1 MNRPIPLLLITG
13 VLLGLI
19 FPMGRVAVESGVPPI
34 VWTFLI
40 AVGSGVGLSLPLIRR
55 LGRRDWPRG
64 FWIYAVISGLVSNV
78 LPNLLVFAS
87 APRLGAGHVGLMFT
101 LSPVCT
107 LALSLAAGMRR
118 PSGIALAGIAI
129 GFIGAVILVLG
140 KGETRP
146 VAAETLWLA
155 LALLIP
161 VFLALGNIYRGLA
174 WPTGAGAM
182 ELASAS
188 NLTSAIMLLAAI
200 AISGEGLAQ
209 IVSVANVPMLGA
221 VQLVLSCVYY
231 LALFALQR
239 VGGPVYLSQ
248 IGYVGA
254 AVALA
259 AGVIA
264 LGERYG
270 ALTWTGA
277 TIVLVGI
284 GFTIRAQ
291 MRR

>member
-13 VLLGLI
+13 LLLGLI
-19 FPMGRVAVESGVPPI
+19 FPMGRVAVESGVPPL
-34 VWTFLI
+34 VWTLLI
-40 AVGSGVGLSLPLIRR
+40 ATGSGVGLSLPLVRR
-55 LGRRDWPRG
+55 LRRYDWPKG
-64 FWIYAVISGLVSNV
+64 FWLYAVISGLVSNV
-78 LPNLLVFAS
+78 LPNLIVFAS

-101 LSPVCT
+101 LSPVFT
-107 LALSLAAGMRR
+107 LALSLVAGMRR
-118 PSGIALAGIAI
+118 PNGIALAGIGI
-129 GFIGAVILVLG
+129 GFVGAVILVLG
-140 KGETRP
+140 KGAAGP
-146 VAAETLWLA
+146 GAAETLWLA

-161 VFLALGNIYRGLA
+161 IFLALGNIYRGLA
-174 WPTGAGAM
+174 WPDGAGAM

-188 NLTSAIMLLAAI
+188 NLTSAIMLLAATALFGGGIGQI
-200 AISGEGLAQ
+200 AAVADVPILSAAQLLLAC
-209 IVSVANVPMLGA
+209 I
-221 VQLVLSCVYY
+221 YY

-239 VGGPVYLSQ
+239 AGGPVYLSQ

-259 AGVIA
+259 AGVMV

-270 ALTWTGA
+270 SLTWTGA
-277 TIVLVGI
+277 AIVLVGI